1 MAWFV
6 YDENSARALK
16 NHSEFHT
23 AGVTFV
29 EGNPLLAALGC
40 RESVLLLPGSVADAP
55 FVLHIE
61 NRGAKDNAGRK

>member
-16 NHSEFHT
+16 NHPEFQS

-29 EGNPLLAALGC
+29 EGNPLLAALGW
-40 RESVLLLPGSVADAP
+40 RESVLLLPGTVAEAP
-55 FVLHIE
+55 FVLHIQN
-61 NRGAKDNAGRK
+61 NRVSEKPV

>member
-16 NHSEFHT
+16 NHPRLAS
-23 AGVTFV
+23 ASVTFT
-29 EGNPLLAALGC
+29 EGNPLREALGR
-40 RESVLLLPGSVADAP
+40 RESVLLLPGTVAEAP

-61 NRGAKDNAGRK
+61 NNRVKEKSV